1 MAEDQAIHSIEG
13 ALAAARQWDAFNGWH
28 SSWDMERVHIIYQEE
43 NSDFEKALNDLI
55 KLNLKQKTE
64 ADQAN
69 SQVNQGHGRPLSGNC
84 FYCSAPG
91 HYACE

>member
-1 MAEDQAIHSIEG
+1 MWLRTKQAV
-13 ALAAARQWDAFNGWH
+13 RQWEAFNGWR
-28 SSWDMERVHIIYQEE
+28 SSWVMERVLKIHQEE
-43 NSDFEKALNDLI
+43 ISDFEKALKHVI

-64 ADQAN
+64 ANQAN

-91 HYACE
+91 YYACE